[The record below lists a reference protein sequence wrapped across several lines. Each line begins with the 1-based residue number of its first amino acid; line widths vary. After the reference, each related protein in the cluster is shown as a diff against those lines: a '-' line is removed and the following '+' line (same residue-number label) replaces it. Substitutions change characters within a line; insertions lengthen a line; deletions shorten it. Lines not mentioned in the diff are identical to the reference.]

1 MGCDDHSTAFNSNQ
15 GLRGINPPLKCGDR
29 HQIARL
35 RAAKRLGALSRNWCL
50 SPTFR
55 QMKYT
60 RLLCRL
66 RRSGKS
72 YTIATLH
79 RCPILLSR
87 IPQPGTPAAETLLVL
102 ANLHV
107 ICCLQAAHAGMEVAM
122 TLTVRAG
129 GFMQT
134 LWQDLRYATRLML
147 NQPGFTAVAVLT
159 LALGIGA
166 NTTIYS
172 VINSVLLRPLPYP
185 EPEQIVRVFETTRS
199 MTESPVSP
207 PNFVDW
213 KGQSRV
219 FERIAAFQGWAAN
232 SQVPRASNRFRP

>member
-1 MGCDDHSTAFNSNQ
+1 
-15 GLRGINPPLKCGDR
+15 
-29 HQIARL
+29 
-35 RAAKRLGALSRNWCL
+35 
-50 SPTFR
+50 
-55 QMKYT
+55 
-60 RLLCRL
+60 
-66 RRSGKS
+66 
-72 YTIATLH
+72 
-79 RCPILLSR
+79 
-87 IPQPGTPAAETLLVL
+87 
-102 ANLHV
+102 
-107 ICCLQAAHAGMEVAM
+107 
-122 TLTVRAG
+122 
-129 GFMQT
+129 MQT

-172 VINSVLLRPLPYP
+172 VINAVLLRPLPYP

-213 KGQSRV
+213 KGQSPV